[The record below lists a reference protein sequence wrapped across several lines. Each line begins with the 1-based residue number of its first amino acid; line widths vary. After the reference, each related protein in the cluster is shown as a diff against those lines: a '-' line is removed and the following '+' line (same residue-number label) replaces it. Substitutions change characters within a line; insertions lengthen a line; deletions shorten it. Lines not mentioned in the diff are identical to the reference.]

1 MPRPRRTA
9 APPRPENYQHAEAT
23 QLLRPEVGTQPL
35 FQKRKEPATY
45 RYDSS
50 LSPALDWDTN
60 PAREQGEALIAEI
73 LSHAAALERA
83 DSRSVLDCGS
93 PVPLSHGTTAPTE
106 SARGLAHSKSSRPD
120 GGAVQSLAALT
131 AAAQKLNQL
140 SRPFL
145 NWTGKAERLSFDVPT
160 LPLFVHVRP
169 GHAGHP
175 DGRPAQ
181 DDAVEPDL

>member
-93 PVPLSHGTTAPTE
+93 PLPLSHGTTAPAE
-106 SARGLAHSKSSRPD
+106 SARGLAHSSSSRPD
-120 GGAVQSLAALT
+120 AGAAQSLAALT
-131 AAAQKLNQL
+131 AAAQKLKQL
-140 SRPFL
+140 SRPFS
-145 NWTGKAERLSFDVPT
+145 TSSASRSRRARASRSRKATRPSASPPPT
-160 LPLFVHVRP
+160 SRP
-169 GHAGHP
+169 
-175 DGRPAQ
+175 RRTS
-181 DDAVEPDL
+181 